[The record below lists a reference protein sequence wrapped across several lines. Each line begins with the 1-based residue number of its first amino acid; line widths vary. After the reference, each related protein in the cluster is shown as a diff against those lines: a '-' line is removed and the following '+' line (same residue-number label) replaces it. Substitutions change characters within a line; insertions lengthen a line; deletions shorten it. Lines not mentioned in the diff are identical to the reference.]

1 MIKSFRHWFTLVE
14 LIVVITILAILGT
27 IGFIS
32 MQGYSQ
38 SAREAT
44 RISDL
49 ATIEK
54 ALTFFHTTENYFPEP
69 TDFINIT
76 YSGSLAWKQGV
87 FGEDTR
93 LVVGRISESPRD
105 PLTNSLYAYS
115 VTNNR
120 QEFELW
126 AISETPL
133 AAVPSLTNT
142 TYADN
147 NYFTNVVWN
156 YNKQIV
162 TVKEPT
168 RLYILWVPTLITSEI
183 TDVTV
188 QDILARGTF
197 SVKNSKSL
205 PASYTNNLPEWQTL
219 TGATSFTPWTVTLT
233 APLIYD
239 GSAESLND
247 DTEKQVFA
255 DNLVSYYQGSNLDNN
270 DRKDLKNVTTWD
282 ELTYVNTLIQND
294 TGGIPGKDI
303 KINVSTSNT
312 PAIAS
317 VVSSCNIDY
326 SDASNNYWWIHN
338 AQNYPPYMGI
348 AMRYSDGSVKIYWN
362 ASEWFSQVES
372 ELQWWVEKI
381 YCNSGAF
388 AALKNNGSVITWWN
402 IYWWADTSWVQSDIN
417 SWVVSIA
424 STNGNFAALKND
436 GSVIVW
442 GSEYGAWNTT
452 NVIWDLSSWVTNIYA
467 GYNVFSAIKSDW
479 SLVTWWIDNE
489 GWDSSSVSSQISS
502 WVNKV
507 SYTLS
512 AVAALKNDGSVVT
525 WGNNGWNSSSVSSSL
540 TSDVSR
546 IYSNDNAFA
555 ALKNDGS
562 VITWGHSASGWN
574 GVDSLDLDQNVID
587 ITTTSNAFAALK
599 NNGSVV
605 AWGNGSQWGIPPI
618 SVTPSLQWWVT
629 KIYSNSLAFAA
640 LKNDGSVI
648 TWGGPSGWDSS
659 SVSWEIS
666 SWVSSIYSTA
676 WAFAA
681 LKNDGSVVAWGFSS
695 QWWDT
700 SAVETELSSWVI
712 KIYSTDQ
719 AFYAVKSDGTVIS
732 WWTIE
737 YVGWAA

>member
-294 TGGIPGKDI
+294 TGWIPGENI
-303 KINVSTSNT
+303 QINTSNT
-312 PAIAS
+312 ASSAAAGTIPFISTWKSGNPDWYPDWDNPDLNPNQILIVTGDTEFDYSLYYENINDAGINWTMEGLTWDAIIYVPTIWTYRVEITGKFSSMPLWFNAESQQKIISVEQWGNVGWETMYATFVNAENLVSVPNNTNWLEWVEDMSYMFWYLDNFSQDLNNWNTSNVTNMYGMFAYNTQFNGDISTWNTGNVTNFSNMFNNAIAFNQDLNWEMRNAENIS
-317 VVSSCNIDY
+317 AMFFEATSFMGDISSWNTEKVTNMATIFY
-326 SDASNNYWWIHN
+326 N
-338 AQNYPPYMGI
+338 A
-348 AMRYSDGSVKIYWN
+348 R
-362 ASEWFSQVES
+362 
-372 ELQWWVEKI
+372 
-381 YCNSGAF
+381 
-388 AALKNNGSVITWWN
+388 
-402 IYWWADTSWVQSDIN
+402 
-417 SWVVSIA
+417 
-424 STNGNFAALKND
+424 NFAWDISSWDTWEVTDMTGMFYYLDNFNADISN
-436 GSVIVW
+436 
-442 GSEYGAWNTT
+442 WNTAKVT
-452 NVIWDLSSWVTNIYA
+452 NMKWMFSRANSFNRDISNWDTWEVTDMQQMFNLAISFNQDLSSWCVSKVTSRSN
-467 GYNVFSAIKSDW
+467 F
-479 SLVTWWIDNE
+479 DN
-489 GWDSSSVSSQISS
+489 G
-502 WVNKV
+502 
-507 SYTLS
+507 
-512 AVAALKNDGSVVT
+512 
-525 WGNNGWNSSSVSSSL
+525 
-540 TSDVSR
+540 
-546 IYSNDNAFA
+546 
-555 ALKNDGS
+555 
-562 VITWGHSASGWN
+562 
-574 GVDSLDLDQNVID
+574 
-587 ITTTSNAFAALK
+587 
-599 NNGSVV
+599 
-605 AWGNGSQWGIPPI
+605 
-618 SVTPSLQWWVT
+618 
-629 KIYSNSLAFAA
+629 
-640 LKNDGSVI
+640 
-648 TWGGPSGWDSS
+648 
-659 SVSWEIS
+659 
-666 SWVSSIYSTA
+666 
-676 WAFAA
+676 
-681 LKNDGSVVAWGFSS
+681 
-695 QWWDT
+695 T
-700 SAVETELSSWVI
+700 SAWTGKPATLPSWG
-712 KIYSTDQ
+712 SCPADT
-719 AFYAVKSDGTVIS
+719 ASF
-732 WWTIE
+732 
-737 YVGWAA
+737 